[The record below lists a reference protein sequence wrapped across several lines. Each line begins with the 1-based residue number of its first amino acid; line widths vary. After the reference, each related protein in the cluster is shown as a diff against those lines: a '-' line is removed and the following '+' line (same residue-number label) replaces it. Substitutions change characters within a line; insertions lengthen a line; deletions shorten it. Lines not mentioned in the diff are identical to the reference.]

1 MIKNVLEKGDPM
13 DGIVQYLQN
22 KTSDDIIATGYA
34 NIYVPSKR
42 ISEQFPSS
50 DPKVMF
56 GIGNPN
62 YNIFWSSNDGEP
74 NKYVI
79 FAFKY
84 VIKLKGIGL
93 NTNTMDWYKKYE
105 ISTSNDGISFNSK
118 FEIEIVENP
127 QKKSYYYELHDLKP
141 GSFIKITP
149 SKEYLNDKDN
159 YAFYGVEFFGEIYH
173 NFQNSYPQNQ
183 FHYTFLFSI
192 YTIISLI

>member
-1 MIKNVLEKGDPM
+1 
-13 DGIVQYLQN
+13 
-22 KTSDDIIATGYA
+22 
-34 NIYVPSKR
+34 
-42 ISEQFPSS
+42 
-50 DPKVMF
+50 
-56 GIGNPN
+56 
-62 YNIFWSSNDGEP
+62 
-74 NKYVI
+74 
-79 FAFKY
+79 
-84 VIKLKGIGL
+84 
-93 NTNTMDWYKKYE
+93 MDWYKKYE

-192 YTIISLI
+192 YTEYSSNAPILYSVKPRILYRQHSSIAMRSSFLSLSGSIFISSPFARPAR